1 MVVKLFHDK
10 TVRHI
15 IRFFQN
21 LVVTEPI
28 QDENYTDSGMILIA
42 LVVERYS

>member
-1 MVVKLFHDK
+1 MTKP
-10 TVRHI
+10 VRHI
-15 IRFFQN
+15 MRFFQN

-28 QDENYTDSGMILIA
+28 QDETENYTDSGVILIA

>member
-1 MVVKLFHDK
+1 MTKP
-10 TVRHI
+10 VRHI
-15 IRFFQN
+15 MRFFQN

-28 QDENYTDSGMILIA
+28 QDETENYTENYTDSGVILIA